1 MSTQQEIEKSL
12 RARLEEL
19 NARIMRIDEDLR
31 QPLNPDFAEQA
42 TDMESDEA
50 MEALEQSSRAEVDQI
65 LAALARMEE
74 GSYGICA
81 SCGVDI
87 PPARLQ
93 AVPYAT
99 ECIDCASS
107 R

>member
-1 MSTQQEIEKSL
+1 MSTQQEIEQSL

-19 NARIMRIDEDLR
+19 NARITRIDEDLR

-42 TDMESDEA
+42 TDMEADEA

-87 PPARLQ
+87 PAARLK